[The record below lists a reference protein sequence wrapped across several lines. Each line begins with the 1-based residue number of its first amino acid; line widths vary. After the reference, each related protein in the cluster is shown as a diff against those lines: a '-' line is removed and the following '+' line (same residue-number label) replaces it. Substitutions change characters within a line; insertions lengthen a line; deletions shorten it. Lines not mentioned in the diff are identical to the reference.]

1 MHKSFILCP
10 LLTLALNATA
20 DDNTGRHI
28 ILSGNDADT
37 HSLPVATY
45 NRIEFDGDNIILT
58 SRDGSADSV
67 RLLHSLYR
75 RLHFSDRPISLADPT
90 EMAATSIAY
99 QPASRSLL
107 ITAEKPSA
115 FLVGIFS
122 PDGTLRHKGH
132 PDASGQLLLAA
143 LQSGVHIAVATDGT
157 TSLNLKFII
166 K

>member
-10 LLTLALNATA
+10 LLVLALNATSN
-20 DDNTGRHI
+20 DNAGRHI

-37 HSLPVATY
+37 RSLPIATY

-58 SRDGSADSV
+58 SRDGSVDPV
-67 RLLHSLYR
+67 RMLHSLYR
-75 RLHFSDRPISLADPT
+75 RLQFSDRPISLADPT
-90 EMAATSIAY
+90 EMAAASIAY

-107 ITAEKPSA
+107 ITAEKTSD

-122 PDGTLRHKGH
+122 PDGTMRHKGH
-132 PDASGQLLLAA
+132 PDASGQLSLAA
-143 LQSGVHIAVATDGT
+143 LPPGVYIAVATDGT
-157 TSLNLKFII
+157 TGLNLKFII